1 MGRKETEM
9 GLKDKQ
15 YNLLD
20 LEELK
25 KASGGSSQESW
36 DVVDAIAANPNLS
49 AMWNDA
55 LTEVCGWDIED
66 ESDLCFCAAMEVLK
80 KLGINS
86 SFRDGMGAGSGNRY
100 TSATNFLNM
109 SQEQVLHIIRNYK

>member
-1 MGRKETEM
+1 MNKIIEKMKE
-9 GLKDKQ
+9 
-15 YNLLD
+15 NLLD
-20 LEELK
+20 IEELK
-25 KASGGSSQESW
+25 QVSGGSSQESW
-36 DVVDAIAANPNLS
+36 DVVDAIIANPNLS

-55 LTEVCGWDIED
+55 LTEVCKWDIED

-86 SFRDGMGAGSGNRY
+86 SFRDGMGAGSGNKY
-100 TSATNFLNM
+100 KSATNFLNM

>member
-1 MGRKETEM
+1 MESKEKMKE
-9 GLKDKQ
+9 K
-15 YNLLD
+15 LLD

-25 KASGGSSQESW
+25 KVSGGTTQESW
-36 DVVDAIAANPNLS
+36 DIVDAIVANPNLS

-66 ESDLCFCAAMEVLK
+66 ETDLCFCAAMEVLN

-86 SFRDGMGAGSGNRY
+86 SFRDGMGAGAGNVY
-100 TSATNFLNM
+100 KSATNFLNM